1 MQLVAY
7 PLAEDGSPQT
17 TTSTVLFRQPQSA
30 QCETA
35 RTHLSPH
42 HHYLVLQYRC
52 VERSLAQLLNLTT
65 NPITAVVL
73 PAHRFLSWSP
83 DGEWLLMRDADTR
96 EILLVSADGTETIP
110 LALPGGSYSAVFT
123 PDGQKIVYA
132 SSRGLG
138 FGSELGLFDPV
149 TGAST
154 IWQTLP
160 DWLVIFPTWSPD
172 GQNLAY
178 ILRPDS
184 NVAFATGALWLADA
198 QGQPIRRLAEGV
210 DTGHGYAPLWSD
222 NGNKIIYVH
231 RDNPE
236 MIEADYDAEAL
247 HSNLYRV
254 NIHSGVSAPV
264 THFHQT
270 RVYEPAWLPGRN
282 VLTFTANNRVWVSRA
297 GASPVALPIAA
308 TTQGHPLWF
317 ALPQ

>member
-7 PLAEDGSPQT
+7 PLIEDGSPQT

-30 QCETA
+30 QCEIA

-42 HHYLVLQYRC
+42 HHYLVLQVRC
-52 VERSLAQLLNLTT
+52 VETSFAQLLDLTT
-65 NPITAVVL
+65 NPVTTVAL

-110 LALPGGSYSAVFT
+110 LALPTGSYTAIFT

-138 FGSELGLFDPV
+138 FGSELGLFDPA

-160 DWLVIFPTWSPD
+160 DWLIIIPTWSPD

-184 NVAFATGALWLADA
+184 NKAFATGELWLADV
-198 QGQPIRRLAEGV
+198 QGQPMRRLAEGV

-231 RDNPE
+231 RDNPD
-236 MIEADYDAEAL
+236 MIEADYDAQAL

-254 NIHSGVSAPV
+254 NIHNGVAVPV

-270 RVYEPAWLPGRN
+270 LVYEPAWLPGRN
-282 VLTFTANNRVWVSRA
+282 VLTFTANNQVWISRA
-297 GASPVALPIAA
+297 GMSPMALPSAA
-308 TTQGHPLWF
+308 TTQSHPLWF
-317 ALPQ
+317 ALP